1 MVNFMMGQGRVE
13 KPVLG
18 AGDKDSLEPSLL
30 AAAASIKL
38 SVITVCYNAGA
49 CIENCVRSVVNQI
62 YQNLEY
68 IIIDGGSS
76 DGTLEVL
83 NRYRSQISI
92 LISEPDGGIY
102 PAMNK
107 GLSLATGD
115 LIYFL
120 NADDYFVDHNV
131 ARDVVEWIT
140 DHPAG
145 DVYYGSIEVRREDGT
160 RAIHEPVPPETTA
173 ESMVCGCLPHQGTFA
188 RHDVFKRS
196 GPFDESYRYHADY
209 DWFLKVI
216 ADPEIKL
223 VRFNRVVASF
233 QLGGRS
239 SQLADG
245 QPEVYRIQNASPLYQ
260 SEEWSR
266 RRIAEFQKHLL
277 IVRVENAQL
286 KAALHKLGSSNRY
299 AIVAPAIRK
308 MRYSLNAG
316 AIKCFSLLKTG
327 AKRFLPRT
335 VVQTL
340 INLDRSFKRLAKR

>member
-1 MVNFMMGQGRVE
+1 MVSFMTGQRLVK
-13 KPVLG
+13 KPVLS
-18 AGDKDSLEPSLL
+18 ARDKDGLDPGPP

-38 SVITVCYNAGA
+38 SVITVCYNAAA
-49 CIENCVRSVVNQI
+49 CIDTCVRSVVNQI
-62 YQNLEY
+62 YENLEY

-83 NRYRSQISI
+83 NRYRAQISI
-92 LISEPDGGIY
+92 LISEPDAGIY
-102 PAMNK
+102 SAMNK

-115 LIYFL
+115 LIFFL
-120 NADDYFVDHNV
+120 NADDYFVDQKV
-131 ARDVVEWIT
+131 TRDVVEWIA

-145 DVYYGSIEVRREDGT
+145 DVYYGSIEVRREDGI
-160 RAIHEPVPPETTA
+160 RVIHEPDPPERAA
-173 ESMVCGCLPHQGTFA
+173 ESMICGCLPHQATFA
-188 RHDVFKRS
+188 RHHVFER
-196 GPFDESYRYHADY
+196 GGQFDESYRYHADY
-209 DWFLKVI
+209 AWFLKVI
-216 ADPEIKL
+216 DDPEIKL

-239 SQLADG
+239 SQLANG

-286 KAALHKLGSSNRY
+286 KAELLKFESSSWY
-299 AIVAPAIRK
+299 AIAARSTRK
-308 MRYSLNAG
+308 LRYPWNG

-340 INLDRSFKRLAKR
+340 RNLNRSVKRLAKR